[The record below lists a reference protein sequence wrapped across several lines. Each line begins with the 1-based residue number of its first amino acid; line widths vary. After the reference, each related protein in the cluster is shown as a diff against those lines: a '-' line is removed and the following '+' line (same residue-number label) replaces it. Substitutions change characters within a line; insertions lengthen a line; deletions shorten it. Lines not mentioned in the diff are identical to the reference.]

1 LKKRKRQWKEEK
13 KKGYEEP
20 GSPRA
25 DGERERDLLGMINR
39 RRRVRESNSE

>member
-1 LKKRKRQWKEEK
+1 VERGKK

-25 DGERERDLLGMINR
+25 DRERERDLLGMIKR

>member
-1 LKKRKRQWKEEK
+1 METGKRE

-25 DGERERDLLGMINR
+25 DREREGDLLGMINR
-39 RRRVRESNSE
+39 RRHVRESN